1 MIFGKSRKKS
11 TVKKSKKKLKSE
23 QEKHL
28 LKKALIED
36 PSIRREAKTASDAED
51 IYDEDDFSD

>member
-51 IYDEDDFSD
+51 IYDEDDFGD